1 MRLPIASIAVALALL
16 VGLAAP
22 AAAPIRAAA
31 SDGAKV
37 VIVVGATHGTTAR
50 YRDYANAAYAE
61 AIKYTSN
68 VVKVYSPNATWARVK
83 AAAAGA
89 NIIIYFGH
97 GNGWPS
103 PYTYDPKYTTKNGF
117 GLNATAGNGDYNT
130 KYYGEP
136 YVAQL
141 DLAPNA
147 IVMLHHLCYASG
159 NSEPGDAAPSLATA
173 KKRVDN
179 FAAGFLRTKARAVL
193 AEGLRG
199 PVEYL
204 RAIFTTDQTIDSLW
218 RGASNANGNVITF
231 ASSRTPGETVQM
243 DPETP
248 TSGFYRALTGDP
260 NLTTREITGGF
271 SVPGKAAARAE
282 GAPLYDTP
290 PTSVDTAAL
299 TPAAVLPSATRLRV
313 LETVS
318 GSGDDAVFRVEG
330 LDDAGIAGYV
340 VARDLVPKDSL
351 SPRVMTLSGG
361 SGGAYS
367 TVATGTH
374 RLAGTFN
381 ESATWTATISR
392 GETAYAT
399 DSGSGSS
406 FALTFDPD
414 ADGAGDGTYEYE
426 ITGVDGWDNGPS
438 STTGTFIID
447 TTGPTGSA
455 EIDGGAASTVIGM
468 VRVGVAATD
477 DRSVVTAVRLANSGE
492 VDGAGVLTAG
502 TTFAATGEVAWAL
515 AGGEGERTVHV
526 QWRDAAGNWSAV
538 QRDTITVDAPDTTY
552 RTITPVRLL
561 DTRSDLPSGASRL
574 TSGDPMR
581 FMVAGRGGI
590 PADAIAVTGN
600 LTVTGQTAGGYVTL
614 GPVVGPSPAT
624 STINVPKGDTRAN
637 GVVVPLDR
645 NGRLEAVYK
654 GASGGST
661 AQLVLDV
668 TGYFTAGDG
677 GSRYTSVTPARFLDT
692 RQPSDATGGA
702 PLSPRVPQ
710 AIEIGGR
717 ASGGV
722 SIPADAVAVTGNLT
736 VTGQTAGGYLSI
748 TPSAQAAPAT
758 SSLNFPAGDTR
769 ANNVT
774 VPLGSGGRAWVVY
787 VGSGTADAV
796 LDITGYY
803 RDGSDGLRWVP
814 LAPARVLDSRSG
826 LGRNGAF
833 ADGTPGSVTVAGR
846 GGIADD
852 AVALTGNLTVTGQT
866 RAGYASLTPTPDAT
880 PSTSTINFP
889 TGDTRANGVV
899 SKVDQGTGKVS
910 LTYIGRD
917 GATTH
922 LLLDVTGYFH

>member
-1 MRLPIASIAVALALL
+1 MRLPIASLALAFAVL

-31 SDGAKV
+31 PDGAKV
-37 VIVVGATHGTTAR
+37 VIVVGATHGTTSR

-68 VVKVYSPNATWARVK
+68 VVKVYSPNATWTRVK
-83 AAAAGA
+83 AAAVGA
-89 NIIIYFGH
+89 NVLIYFGH

-103 PYTYDPKYTTKNGF
+103 PYTYDPKYTTKDGF
-117 GLNATAGNGDYNT
+117 GLNATAGNGDYNN

-136 YVAQL
+136 YMAQL

-147 IVMLHHLCYASG
+147 LVMLHHLCYASG

-179 FAAGFLRTKARAVL
+179 YAAGFLRSKARAVL
-193 AEGLRG
+193 VDGHRG

-204 RAIFTTDQTIDSLW
+204 RDLFTTDQTIDELW

-231 ASSRTPGETVQM
+231 ASTRTPGETAQM
-243 DPETP
+243 DPESS

-271 SVPGKAAARAE
+271 SVPGKAAARAA

-290 PTSVDTAAL
+290 PTAVDTAAL

-318 GSGDDAVFRVEG
+318 GSGDDAVFRVQG
-330 LDDAGIAGYV
+330 LDDDGITGYV

-351 SPRVMTLSGG
+351 APRVMALSGG

-367 TVATGTH
+367 TAGTGTH
-374 RLAGTFN
+374 RLAGAFN
-381 ESATWTATISR
+381 ENATWTATISR

-399 DSGSGSS
+399 DSGSGTS
-406 FALTFDPD
+406 FALSFDP
-414 ADGAGDGTYEYE
+414 ATDGEGDGTYSYE
-426 ITGVDGWDNGPS
+426 ITGIDGWDNGPS
-438 STTGTFIID
+438 STTGTFVID

-455 EIDGGAASTVIGM
+455 EIDGDAASTVIGM
-468 VRVGVAATD
+468 VRVGLQATD
-477 DRSVVTAVRLANSGE
+477 DLSAVTAVRLANSGD

-502 TTFAATGEVAWAL
+502 TTFGATDEIVWAL
-515 AGGEGERTVHV
+515 AVGEGERTVHV
-526 QWRDAAGNWSAV
+526 QWRDAAGNWSAIE
-538 QRDTITVDAPDTTY
+538 RDAITVDAPDTTY

-561 DTRSDLPSGASRL
+561 DTRSNLPSGASRL

-581 FMVAGRGGI
+581 FQVAGRGGI
-590 PADAIAVTGN
+590 PADAIAITGN
-600 LTVTGQTAGGYVTL
+600 LTVTGQTASGYVTL
-614 GPVVGPSPAT
+614 GPVVGRVPTT

-654 GASGGST
+654 GTSGST

-668 TGYFTAGDG
+668 TGYFLAGDS
-677 GSRYTSVTPARFLDT
+677 GSRYKSVAPARFLDT
-692 RQPSDATGGA
+692 RDSSGPTGGS
-702 PLSPRVPQ
+702 PLRPGAPQ

-717 ASGGV
+717 SAGGI

-736 VTGQTAGGYLSI
+736 VAAQTAGGYLAV
-748 TPSAQAAPAT
+748 TPVAQPAPAT

-774 VPLGSGGRAWVVY
+774 VPLGSDGRAWVVY
-787 VGSGTADAV
+787 MGSGTAHAI

-803 RDGSDGLRWVP
+803 RDGADGLRWVP
-814 LAPARVLDSRSG
+814 LAPARVLDSRNG

-833 ADGTPGSVTVAGR
+833 AEGTPGSVMVADR
-846 GGIADD
+846 GGIAGD
-852 AVALTGNLTVTGQT
+852 AVALTGNLTVTAQT
-866 RAGYASLTPTPDAT
+866 RAGYASLTPSPDAT

-899 SKVDQGTGKVS
+899 SKVDPGTGKVS
-910 LTYIGRD
+910 LTYIARD

-922 LLLDVTGYFH
+922 VLLDVTGYFH